1 VSARPLV
8 LVIDDEPPIR
18 RFLRAALTS
27 QGYQIVEAATG
38 ADGLAQASTRTP
50 ELILLDLGLPDMD
63 GLIVT
68 QRLRAWTQTPI
79 LVLSARGQEGDKIAA
94 LDAGADDYVT
104 KPFAMGELIA
114 RMRAALR
121 RSARGDDNAEA
132 VFEAGDL
139 RVDRGRRVVTARGE
153 EVHLT
158 PIEYKLLV
166 ALTKHP
172 GRVMTH
178 QHLLR
183 EVWGPGAVEQH
194 HYLRVYMAQL
204 RHKIERDPARPRLLI
219 TEPGVGY
226 RLRDT

>member
-1 VSARPLV
+1 MTGPLV
-8 LVIDDEPPIR
+8 LVIDDEPPMR
-18 RFLRAALTS
+18 RFLRAALAS
-27 QGYQIVEAATG
+27 QGYQVVEASTG
-38 ADGLAQASTRTP
+38 ADGLAQASMRTP

-63 GLIVT
+63 GLAVT
-68 QRLRAWTQTPI
+68 QRLRAWTTTPI

-104 KPFAMGELIA
+104 KPFAMGELTA

-121 RSARGDDNAEA
+121 RSARGDDGAEA
-132 VFEAGDL
+132 IFEAGDL
-139 RVDRGRRVVTARGE
+139 KVDRDRRVVTVRGE
-153 EVHLT
+153 EAHLT

-166 ALTKHP
+166 ALTKNP
-172 GRVMTH
+172 GRVLTH
-178 QHLLR
+178 HHLLR

-204 RHKIERDPARPRLLI
+204 RHKLEKDPARPRHLV

-226 RLRDT
+226 RLRES